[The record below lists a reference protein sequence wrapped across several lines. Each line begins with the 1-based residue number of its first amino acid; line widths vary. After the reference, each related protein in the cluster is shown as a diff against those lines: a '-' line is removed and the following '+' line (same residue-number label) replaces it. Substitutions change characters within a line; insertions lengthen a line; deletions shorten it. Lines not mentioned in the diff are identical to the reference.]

1 VVNGSSQI
9 ADLLSAA
16 ITGMGG
22 SIFTNAQ
29 VEQFVFE
36 GRDLTG
42 VKLNNGEVF
51 EAKNF
56 ISSIHPSRTL
66 EMIDEHHLRKAYR
79 ERIMN
84 LENTNSN
91 FTLYVVF
98 KENAF
103 EYLNH
108 NEYFYKKDNV
118 WLTPENTG
126 KDWPYNF
133 LLITP
138 TSEKEQKYADC
149 ATIMAY
155 MNIKDVWQW
164 ENTSVEKRGEDYVQ
178 FKQEKTEQLLDLVE
192 VRFPGFRNSIKKVY
206 SSSPLT
212 YRDYTGTVDG
222 SLYGILKD
230 CNEPLKTL
238 ISAKTKIPNLFLTGQ
253 NIILHGVLGV
263 TIGSVTTCSELV
275 GLKHLVKQINKAG

>member
-1 VVNGSSQI
+1 
-9 ADLLSAA
+9 
-16 ITGMGG
+16 
-22 SIFTNAQ
+22 
-29 VEQFVFE
+29 
-36 GRDLTG
+36 
-42 VKLNNGEVF
+42 
-51 EAKNF
+51 
-56 ISSIHPSRTL
+56 
-66 EMIDEHHLRKAYR
+66 
-79 ERIMN
+79 MN

-108 NEYFYKKDNV
+108 NEYFYKKDDV
-118 WLTPENTG
+118 WINPENTG
-126 KDWPYNF
+126 KDWPNNF

-138 TSEKEQKYADC
+138 ASAQDQQYADC

-155 MNIKDVWQW
+155 MNIDDVKQW
-164 ENTSVEKRGEDYVQ
+164 KHTSVEKRGEDYQQ

-192 VRFPGFRNSIKKVY
+192 QRFPGFRNSIKKVY

-238 ISAKTKIPNLFLTGQ
+238 ISARTKIPNLFLTGQ

-275 GLKHLVKQINKAG
+275 GLKYLVDQINKAG